1 METCLE
7 GIVSL
12 GLMLVMGLVLMIG
25 APIALMVVAWLAYV
39 LILVASRMA
48 ALLPRLLTGTNNI

>member
-1 METCLE
+1 M
-7 GIVSL
+7 SL